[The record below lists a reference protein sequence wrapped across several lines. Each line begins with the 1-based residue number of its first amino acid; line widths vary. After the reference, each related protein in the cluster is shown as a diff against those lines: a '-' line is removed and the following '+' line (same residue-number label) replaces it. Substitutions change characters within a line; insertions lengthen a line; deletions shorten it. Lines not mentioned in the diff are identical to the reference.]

1 MQTATTGDA
10 TYGKPNMAALEGD
23 VGRSIYEAVLNAP
36 DTDWD
41 ALRAQSQAIE
51 KRIAEA
57 FAYASS

>member
-23 VGRSIYEAVLNAP
+23 MGRSIYEAVLNAP

-41 ALRAQSQAIE
+41 ALRAQSHAIE
-51 KRIAEA
+51 ERVAEA
-57 FAYASS
+57 LKHA